1 VNRSVLR
8 HLVGGFALAAAL
20 VGVPAT
26 AASAAHAE
34 NHYCDWESGYGCE
47 SYGYSG
53 YPTDHGRDYGHDY
66 YDHHAR
72 HHRY

>member
-1 VNRSVLR
+1 VNR
-8 HLVGGFALAAAL
+8 LVRSLAGLAVTAAL

-26 AASAAHAE
+26 TASAAHAG
-34 NHYCDWESGYGCE
+34 NYYCDWESGYGCE

-53 YPTDHGRDYGHDY
+53 YPTDSRDYGHGG
-66 YDHHAR
+66 YDHHSR